1 MKKETLEK
9 IRNFLE
15 YLFVLFMSILIMLI
29 TFGSL
34 HVHAGFVDSIPDN
47 YNAVNMSAYNS
58 FCLNDGESS
67 SKYPDYP
74 YNIYE
79 NITIIPTPSLN
90 MIARLSAPIILLSPL
105 LSLKNDII

>member
-15 YLFVLFMSILIMLI
+15 HLFVLFMSILIMLI
-29 TFGSL
+29 TFCSL

-58 FCLNDGESS
+58 FCLMMVNHLRS
-67 SKYPDYP
+67 
-74 YNIYE
+74 I
-79 NITIIPTPSLN
+79 L
-90 MIARLSAPIILLSPL
+90 IILIIYLKIL
-105 LSLKNDII
+105 LCMFLMMCLLVVIRK

>member
-74 YNIYE
+74 
-79 NITIIPTPSLN
+79 LN
-90 MIARLSAPIILLSPL
+90 LQTMTAPIATAIRPISQGGKKP
-105 LSLKNDII
+105 NTAATIDGN